1 VWEELLS
8 MDEGDDQ
15 TDSYKGILKR
25 TVVNFATQAYRTILI
40 TYKDMSMDAY
50 NDLMNEN
57 NNFATEKDKEVLECD
72 LTAVCI
78 FGIQDPLRPTIVDSI

>member
-8 MDEGDDQ
+8 MDEADDQ
-15 TDSYKGILKR
+15 TASYRGMLER

-40 TYKDMSMDAY
+40 TYKDMSMDDY
-50 NDLMNEN
+50 NNIMSEN
-57 NNFATEKDKEVLECD
+57 NDFATEKDKEVLECD